1 MHSELDLAQLEQGYL
16 RSHLI
21 FLLRQTMHDGF
32 LEGAVAA
39 EEEGECVIIGFV
51 SLEESAMIVQ
61 ELLTFDSRDEER

>member
-32 LEGAVAA
+32 LEGAVAVA

-61 ELLTFDSRDEER
+61 EL